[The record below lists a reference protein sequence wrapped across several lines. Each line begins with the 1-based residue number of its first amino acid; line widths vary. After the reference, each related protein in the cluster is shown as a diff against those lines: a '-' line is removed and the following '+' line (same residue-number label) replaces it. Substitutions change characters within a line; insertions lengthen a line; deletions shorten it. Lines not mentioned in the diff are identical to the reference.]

1 MLAFETLDILVNPS
15 YAFTRIERFKHS
27 TLLLTI
33 LYMFLPQPVAVDIA
47 DARSRMNQSS

>member
-1 MLAFETLDILVNPS
+1 MLALETLDILVNPS

-27 TLLLTI
+27 TLLS